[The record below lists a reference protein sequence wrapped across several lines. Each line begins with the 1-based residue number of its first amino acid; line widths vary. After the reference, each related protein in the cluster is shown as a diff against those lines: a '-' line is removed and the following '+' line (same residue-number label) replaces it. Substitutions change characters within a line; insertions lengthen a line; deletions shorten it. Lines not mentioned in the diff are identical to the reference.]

1 MRSICLGGVASV
13 ETRGAVKN
21 ACELQDRT
29 KEVPVGNVVAVELVS
44 VDGVMESPE
53 EWAFSYSNEKM
64 EEANAAGLSAYGPH
78 ETSGTPMVDYVNS
91 GTRRVPGREL
101 PRKERP

>member
-1 MRSICLGGVASV
+1 
-13 ETRGAVKN
+13 
-21 ACELQDRT
+21 
-29 KEVPVGNVVAVELVS
+29 VGNVVAVELVS
-44 VDGVMESPE
+44 VDAVLVKKE